1 MRILI
6 TEEQFKTLSGYLME
20 QSSPDEIYQKYYS
33 KIDKNIFD
41 KIIEADPKTIK
52 GIKIGKYAKLLL
64 NIYKNGNLPMEDLPK
79 ASYYLSLVYKYNRS
93 IPKLDLGN
101 CSSLISLGN
110 LKEVGID
117 LDLRNCSSLASLGNL
132 KEVGRKIF
140 LRNTPLVDMFKS
152 GELKKLYPQFEDEKF
167 EL

>member
-33 KIDKNIFD
+33 KINKNIFD

-64 NIYKNGNLPMEDLPK
+64 NIYKNGNLPMVDLPK

-93 IPKLDLGN
+93 IPNNVKY
-101 CSSLISLGN
+101 
-110 LKEVGID
+110 
-117 LDLRNCSSLASLGNL
+117 
-132 KEVGRKIF
+132 
-140 LRNTPLVDMFKS
+140 LVDIYKII
-152 GELKKLYPQFEDEKF
+152 EDKIIRIDSTIKDV
-167 EL
+167 L